1 MRGGFVKK
9 VILAPDSFKGTMSS
23 IRICEI
29 MEKEIKNF
37 FPDLEIIKI
46 PVADGGEGTVDSL
59 VQAADGNKV
68 YVKVKGPY
76 FETIDSFYGI
86 LADGETA
93 VIEMAAAAGLPLA
106 ESRKNPS
113 ATTTYGV
120 GELIMHAASNGCKK
134 LIIGL
139 GGSCTNDGGAGM
151 AAALGVKFLDNEGNE
166 FIPVGG
172 TLSRIWKIDTSE
184 MLDLSD
190 LKITAMCD
198 VDNPLCGENGA
209 AKIFGPQKGA
219 DHEMAELLDRNLKHF
234 ADVIKSQLN
243 KDILDMPG
251 AGAAGGLGAGAA
263 VFLNAEL
270 KRGIDVVLDT
280 VQFNTLLDRA
290 DMVFTGEGKIDGQ
303 SLRGKVVHGVAARA
317 KKYGVPVIAVVG
329 DIGDG
334 IEEIYNCGVSAIVSI
349 NRVAVP
355 FEIARHRSEKDL
367 ALTMNTIM
375 RLLSLNLN

>member
-1 MRGGFVKK
+1 MKK
-9 VILAPDSFKGTMSS
+9 IILAPDSFKGTMSS
-23 IRICEI
+23 IRICDI
-29 MEKEIKNF
+29 MEEEIKKF
-37 FPDLEIIKI
+37 FPDTEIKKI

-59 VQAADGNKV
+59 IKAAKGKKV
-68 YVKVKGPY
+68 SVKVKGPY
-76 FETIDSFYGI
+76 FENMDSFYGI
-86 LADGETA
+86 LSDGETA
-93 VIEMAAAAGLPLA
+93 VIEMAAAAGLPLV
-106 ESRKNPS
+106 ENRKNPS

-120 GELIMHAASNGCKK
+120 GELIRHAVLNGCKK

-151 AAALGVKFLDNEGNE
+151 AAAIGVKFINKEGRE

-172 TLSRIWKIDTSE
+172 TLSQIEKIDTSE
-184 MLDLSD
+184 MLDLSG
-190 LKITAMCD
+190 LTITAMCD
-198 VDNPLCGENGA
+198 VNNPLCGENGA

-219 DHEMAELLDRNLKHF
+219 DKEMAEVLDKNLKHY

-243 KDILDMPG
+243 KDVLEMPG
-251 AGAAGGLGAGAA
+251 AGAAGGLGAGVA

-280 VQFNTLLDRA
+280 VGFNTLLDQA
-290 DMVFTGEGKIDGQ
+290 DLVFTGEGKIDGQ

-317 KKYGVPVIAVVG
+317 EKYGVPVIAVVG
-329 DIGDG
+329 DIGDE
-334 IEEIYNCGVSAIVSI
+334 IDEIYHCGVSAIMSI

-355 FEIARHRSEKDL
+355 FEIARLRSETDL

-375 RLLSLNLN
+375 RLLTIKGT